1 MEVMMTTPVNTA
13 DDWYL
18 VSRAT
23 NHLTSNLQ
31 NLCFQYEYNGID
43 QVKVSNDMLARSI
56 IGFGNSPHSKISGMR
71 DPKMEIE
78 FAVTAPRSLE
88 KEKCDIDGLGLG
100 LNLQRGYIGL
110 EKQSSQLS
118 VDPPVQKQHP
128 HTSATNIQQP
138 NPNPAMM
145 NPKEVG
151 LPQKTKW
158 IEPVRVYQRRKGRAN
173 WATYMEILTLLPRTQ
188 DPTIDKE
195 QLDSFSEKEGT
206 AGRDWN
212 AKETNT
218 TTAIADS
225 DGDDAGILAGA
236 RPTEKATTARD
247 AKEATYT
254 AGRGKS
260 DHIEVIDLD
269 SE

>member
-1 MEVMMTTPVNTA
+1 
-13 DDWYL
+13 
-18 VSRAT
+18 
-23 NHLTSNLQ
+23 
-31 NLCFQYEYNGID
+31 
-43 QVKVSNDMLARSI
+43 
-56 IGFGNSPHSKISGMR
+56 
-71 DPKMEIE
+71 
-78 FAVTAPRSLE
+78 
-88 KEKCDIDGLGLG
+88 
-100 LNLQRGYIGL
+100 
-110 EKQSSQLS
+110 
-118 VDPPVQKQHP
+118 
-128 HTSATNIQQP
+128 
-138 NPNPAMM
+138 
-145 NPKEVG
+145 
-151 LPQKTKW
+151 
-158 IEPVRVYQRRKGRAN
+158 
-173 WATYMEILTLLPRTQ
+173 MEILTLLPRTQ

-260 DHIEVIDLD
+260 DRIEVIDLD